1 MRLIPSI
8 NIGEYRPGTARPD
21 DGGLY
26 PLEEAGTYGP
36 VPKSKHPGKWSLP
49 KAYVPREKKQKI
61 YASYAICEG
70 CCTQNVQETNKTG
83 TRRRGS
89 VSTVASDNVSVSPPK
104 RSERAM
110 SEPPNKEIK
119 KQVKFEPRSMSEP
132 ISPKIST
139 VDSVDEELSMVGRLK
154 LAMEVMEDTI
164 GSLKV

>member
-49 KAYVPREKKQKI
+49 KAYVPREKKPKI

-70 CCTQNVQETNKTG
+70 CTQNVQETNKTG

-89 VSTVASDNVSVSPPK
+89 VSTVASDNVSVGPPK
-104 RSERAM
+104 RSERAV
-110 SEPPNKEIK
+110 SEPPKCQIK

-132 ISPKIST
+132 IRQKISA
-139 VDSVDEELSMVGRLK
+139 VDEELSMVGRLK